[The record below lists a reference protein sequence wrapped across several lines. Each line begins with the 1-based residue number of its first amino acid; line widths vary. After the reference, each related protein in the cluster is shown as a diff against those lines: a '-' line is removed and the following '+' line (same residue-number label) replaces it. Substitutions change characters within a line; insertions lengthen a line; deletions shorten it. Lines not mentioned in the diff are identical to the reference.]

1 MDLVAQLPSES
12 FFKEYV
18 DAFPLAEPPRSY
30 ILFSAM
36 SMLGA
41 ALGRDVYF
49 DQDVHRV
56 FPLLNV
62 LLIGPSGI
70 GKSTSIHMAEDT
82 LLRVLPK
89 DLEVNIL
96 IGKSTKESLHDDL
109 LASDRSILIASELA
123 NMFSKEKYQEGMIAY
138 VTDLLD
144 LRPSRVRT
152 KSGGDKTILN
162 PCVCIIGGSTK
173 EWLQDAMP
181 SNAGAG
187 GFLPR
192 FLIVKEDYKGQ
203 RIADPKRA
211 MAASKLRELILQRER
226 LQIDFQR
233 LVRSYKGMGLIDF
246 ADYSA
251 SDVYSYWYQ
260 TFTPETGHLAPFA
273 ARAGVHVMRMA
284 LLIACSCSQAEIR
297 ASDVE
302 AAIALYNYTHKKLQE
317 VVVPM
322 SAQGKL
328 LGKVLEA
335 IGPGAMSQGAIRRA
349 MRNYCTSADTDRFI
363 LSLVDSGDIVMERD
377 GREPIFRR
385 KR

>member
-1 MDLVAQLPSES
+1 MRC
-12 FFKEYV
+12 
-18 DAFPLAEPPRSY
+18 FPLAEPPKSY
-30 ILFSAM
+30 LLFSAM
-36 SMLGA
+36 AMLGA
-41 ALGRDVYF
+41 ALGRNVFF

-56 FPLLNV
+56 FPLLNL

-96 IGKSTKESLHDDL
+96 TGKSTKESLHDDL
-109 LASDRSILIASELA
+109 MANNSSLIVASELA
-123 NMFSKEKYQEGMIAY
+123 NLFSKEKYQEGMIAY
-138 VTDLLD
+138 FTDLLD
-144 LRPSRVRT
+144 LRPTRIRT
-152 KSGGDKTILN
+152 KGGGDKTILN
-162 PCVCIIGGSTK
+162 PSVSLIGGSTK
-173 EWLQDAMP
+173 EWLQDQLP
-181 SNAGAG
+181 SSAGTG

-203 RIADPKRA
+203 RVADPKRA
-211 MAASKLRELILQRER
+211 MAASKLRELELKRGR
-226 LQIDFQR
+226 LQMDFQR
-233 LVRSYKGMGLIDF
+233 LVRSYKGTGLIDF
-246 ADYSA
+246 EDYSA
-251 SDVYSYWYQ
+251 SDVYTYWYQ
-260 TFTPETGHLAPFA
+260 TFTPETGHLAPFV
-273 ARAGVHVMRMA
+273 ARAGVHVMRLA
-284 LLIACSCSQAEIR
+284 LLIACSCQQVEIR
-297 ASDVE
+297 ACDVE
-302 AAIALYNYTHKKLQE
+302 AAIALYNYTHHKLQE

-349 MRNYCTSADTDRFI
+349 MRNYCTSLDTDR
-363 LSLVDSGDIVMERD
+363 LVQSLLDSGDIVMERD